1 MPTLEEIRAT
11 FAADRFATE
20 AAGCEIRLAEPGRA
34 ICAMTLHPHHLNAAG
49 TPQGGAIFTVADFAF
64 AVAVN
69 AFAEQVTVSLQH
81 GITFLAP
88 ARGKEIVAEARCVR
102 SGRSTCFYTVT
113 ISDELETAVAHMT
126 VNGFVTQQKMRK
138 FQRVETVVRP
148 YGQSRE
154 ARLFRRLY
162 QRFHSPNFV
171 FFVFL
176 H

>member
-20 AAGCEIRLAEPGRA
+20 AAGCEIPLAEPGHA

-113 ISDELETAVAHMT
+113 ISDELGTAVAHMT
-126 VNGFVTQQKMRK
+126 VNGFVTQQKMR
-138 FQRVETVVRP
+138 
-148 YGQSRE
+148 
-154 ARLFRRLY
+154 
-162 QRFHSPNFV
+162 
-171 FFVFL
+171 
-176 H
+176 